1 MKKNLLIRLCLMMIA
16 LLSLPSCRQD
26 ILQEQETYNNSGA
39 FQLTSKR
46 ISLNEAKH
54 KTKLLPALKQVE
66 TAFKTQ
72 SKGNQQGK
80 TVNYGNGVSIDTDD
94 VIYIENGT
102 GFHSYTFNIKHEN
115 ASVDAPVEN
124 LVLSPLAN
132 GTYRE
137 LLLTYSLTPLEKQML
152 ESGVPLD
159 AHGKVT
165 ITELAAGTYSSAGLM
180 SKSTTNC
187 AWEPK
192 TMWHECS
199 SGEHNGTN
207 ANECDFINN
216 LANGT
221 PPIPYVVMEYKCT
234 ALPVDTSLGENGDGG
249 GSGPQN
255 GPGGL
260 SNNPNVPTQ
269 PNVPLLIKKSNCAIL
284 KENSED
290 PDFQH
295 KLDSIK
301 TRVMLSTANY
311 DKHETAIVVTNG
323 NGPITYTTFL
333 TPNESGPNVQSVKIE
348 VTNYDIAVMHNHTIK
363 SAFLAPSYLDL
374 VDFYDNYK
382 YLHDSMKKG
391 YIYYLACYN
400 GEVYALKAD
409 NIAALDSFFDE
420 FTTIGSGNFS
430 EVEKTKAYEK
440 MRQRY
445 KDNGMEDE
453 VPHDKDKS
461 EKIFLNIAQSFG
473 NGISFY
479 RRDYTV
485 WGKLRLDPDGT
496 VKKDDCP
503 L

>member
-1 MKKNLLIRLCLMMIA
+1 MLRLCLMTIA
-16 LLSLPSCRQD
+16 LLSLNSCRQD
-26 ILQEQETYNNSGA
+26 ILHEQETYNNKSA
-39 FQLTSKR
+39 FQLTSQR
-46 ISLNEAKH
+46 ISLRQAKH
-54 KTKLLPALKQVE
+54 RARLLAELKQVE
-66 TAFKTQ
+66 TGYKTQ
-72 SKGNQQGK
+72 IKSNLQGK

-115 ASVDAPVEN
+115 APADAPVEN

-165 ITELAAGTYSSAGLM
+165 ITELVAGTYSSAGLM
-180 SKSTTNC
+180 SKAISNC
-187 AWEPK
+187 KWEPK

-207 ANECDFINN
+207 ANECDYINN

-260 SNNPNVPTQ
+260 SGNNPPEVPTILNL
-269 PNVPLLIKKSNCAIL
+269 PPIKGSPCPIL
-284 KENSED
+284 KRNSNDAE
-290 PDFQH
+290 FQS
-295 KLDSIK
+295 KLDSLK
-301 TRVMLSTANY
+301 TRVMPSTPNY
-311 DKHETAIVVTNG
+311 DEHETAVVVTNDHG
-323 NGPITYTTFL
+323 QLIYNTYTT
-333 TPNESGPNVQSVKIE
+333 PNEAGPNVQSVKIE
-348 VTNYDIAVMHNHTIK
+348 VTDSDIAVMHNHTIK

-374 VDFYDNYK
+374 VDFYDHYK
-382 YLHDSMKKG
+382 FLDAGVKPY

-400 GEVYALKAD
+400 GEVYALRAD
-409 NIAALDSFFDE
+409 NIASLDAFFAG

-430 EVEKTKAYEK
+430 KDEQTKAYER
-440 MRQRY
+440 MRQNY

-461 EKIFLNIAQSFG
+461 EKIFLKVAQSFG
-473 NGISFY
+473 NGISLY
-479 RRDYTV
+479 RIDNSR